1 MTCPG
6 AFSGG
11 RRKTGMK
18 AANDAQMRGECRLI
32 GERWAQ
38 DREENGGNR
47 LSRANAPT
55 FLKFLRRSFLR
66 RTKGNYL
73 RQKHRSV
80 RAAMKRR
87 VHNGQCDPALI
98 RRQIKGDALI

>member
-1 MTCPG
+1 MASDMPRLRITRGGGPFSMSCPG

-55 FLKFLRRSFLR
+55 FLSSRNSCGAASFGEQRETTYGKNTALYERR
-66 RTKGNYL
+66 
-73 RQKHRSV
+73 
-80 RAAMKRR
+80 
-87 VHNGQCDPALI
+87 
-98 RRQIKGDALI
+98 

>member
-55 FLKFLRRSFLR
+55 FLSSRNSYGAASFGEQRETTYGKNTALYERR
-66 RTKGNYL
+66 
-73 RQKHRSV
+73 
-80 RAAMKRR
+80 
-87 VHNGQCDPALI
+87 
-98 RRQIKGDALI
+98 